1 LLLVSKII
9 GSIRLVADK
18 WLVLLFLGLLSD
30 LLCVV
35 IDFTHL
41 SPAILLVDFIS
52 MHCGC
57 SLLMAIF
64 DILVPWDL
72 LSDIACRA
80 LVLKIMVLIFLL
92 CTIMPWFC
100 AGSLFC

>member
-1 LLLVSKII
+1 LLLVSKIT
-9 GSIRLVADK
+9 GSIRHVADK

-30 LLCVV
+30 LLCVL

-41 SPAILLVDFIS
+41 SPAILLVDFTG

-57 SLLMAIF
+57 SLFMAIS

-72 LSDIACRA
+72 LSDIACHA
-80 LVLKIMVLIFLL
+80 LISI
-92 CTIMPWFC
+92 I
-100 AGSLFC
+100 